1 MSDGQDYDY
10 DVGII
15 GGGPAGST
23 LASYLAKAG
32 LSVAV
37 FEGEVFPREHVGES
51 LVPAVIPVMHEIGVI
66 SKIENGG
73 FPRKY
78 GAAWTSADTRPTST
92 LDFDAGSH
100 GLGVAEIA
108 YEEREQEGVDR
119 VYAWHVDRG
128 RFDQVLL
135 KHAEELGAKVYQG
148 VRVNRVDF
156 ADPARPV
163 LQARI
168 GNRQVRVPV
177 RMVAD
182 ASGRQTLLGSQL
194 KVKVPDPVFNQYAVH
209 TWFEGLDRP
218 GLARRPQDADY
229 IHVHFLPQEDTWVWQ
244 IPITETITSIGVVTQ
259 KARFR
264 EHKDNI
270 EAFFW
275 DSVGSRPELLDA
287 LKNAERLRPFKTEGD
302 YSYGMR
308 KIADDGMVLIGD
320 AARFVDP
327 IFSSGVSVAMNSAR
341 LAAKDII
348 AAHAAGDFRK
358 ERFENYVGTLR
369 RGVNIWYDFI
379 SMYYRLNVLFT
390 AFIDDPRY
398 RKDVIQMLQ
407 GDVYD
412 ADEPAALTAM
422 KEYVAAVE
430 ADPTHLWHRHLG
442 NLKASSSALALF

>member
-1 MSDGQDYDY
+1 MSYDF
-10 DVGII
+10 DVAVI
-15 GGGPAGST
+15 GGGPAGAVA
-23 LASYLAKAG
+23 ASYLAKAG
-32 LSVAV
+32 ISVVV
-37 FEGEVFPREHVGES
+37 FESETFPREHVGES
-51 LVPAVIPVMHEIGVI
+51 LVPAVIPVMHDIGVI
-66 SKIENGG
+66 EKIEAAK

-100 GLGVAEIA
+100 GLGSAEIA
-108 YEEREQEGVDR
+108 YEERDQSGVDR
-119 VYAWHVDRG
+119 IYAWHVDRG
-128 RFDQVLL
+128 LFDQILL

-156 ADPARPV
+156 TDADRPV
-163 LQARI
+163 LQVKLGDQPVGIA
-168 GNRQVRVPV
+168 V
-177 RMVAD
+177 RMVVD
-182 ASGRQTLLGSQL
+182 ASGRHTLLGSQL
-194 KVKVPDPVFNQYAVH
+194 KAKVPDKVFNQYAVH
-209 TWFEGLDRP
+209 TWFEGLDRES
-218 GLARRPQDADY
+218 LARRPEDADY

-259 KARFR
+259 KARFKQ
-264 EHKDNI
+264 HKDNL
-270 EAFFW
+270 EQFFW
-275 DSVGSRPELLDA
+275 DAVGTRPEMLDA
-287 LKNAERLRPFKTEGD
+287 LKNAERVRRFKTEGD
-302 YSYGMR
+302 YSYGM
-308 KIADDGMVLIGD
+308 KQIAADSMVLIGD

-341 LAAKDII
+341 LASKDII
-348 AAHAAGDFRK
+348 AAFEAGDFKR
-358 ERFENYVGTLR
+358 ERFDDYVNTLR

-412 ADEPAALTAM
+412 AEEPAALTAM